1 MIRVNLL
8 KDHATGTNLATD
20 MAMDLDPDLDV
31 GGGKPQNQTQ
41 NAIKVLVILSG
52 MVLLFAYEK
61 YNISNLNSQNAALS
75 VQLNQIRSEVTS
87 KRGAIKKSEAL
98 EAQLKDLRQRGE
110 SIKELSV
117 KRLTEIRAIDY
128 LQNAVPDG
136 VWLRSLDFRENILT
150 IEGTSASDD
159 QLNLLTESM
168 DNWRGFTN
176 VILLQAVDQQAATG
190 TVKNFR
196 ITANLVRGGS

>member
-87 KRGAIKKSEAL
+87 KQGAIKKSEAL